1 MKDKKVLGVI
11 LILLI
16 LSISVTGFSMG
27 KDITDIDRV
36 AIVANSNTNKREVTN
51 VRISLNGN
59 PLNIPKEYG
68 APFIDNQSRTMIP
81 LRIIGERLGH
91 EVGWD
96 NSTRTASIDGKVF
109 ITIGQKVVKTP
120 NGDVQMDTVAIL
132 KDDGRTYVPLRFVVE
147 ALGYE
152 VSYDGPKHSNNYNH
166 MVDIYKEGM
175 ILPTEPVQEGNVH
188 KIITESGVVEFNPEV
203 DTYDWYGSKHLKD
216 EKAYEIMKAY
226 HDSFVYDEHSDYVTL
241 SFFEPKLPE
250 GMSFVTIVEVVT
262 KQGQYNTIYRPDSTD
277 RYVTS
282 RNGEKV
288 NVKFSTV
295 GENFSV
301 KDIEKVLILSQI
313 KYNGVN
319 SVDYREE
326 MKTGRVA
333 KLNEFLFTE
342 EEIDRVEDFY
352 LPKYRK

>member
-1 MKDKKVLGVI
+1 MKKNTINILAILVVI
-11 LILLI
+11 LTAFAVLLPI
-16 LSISVTGFSMG
+16 QG
-27 KDITDIDRV
+27 
-36 AIVANSNTNKREVTN
+36 REVTN
-51 VRISLNGN
+51 VKISLNGTA
-59 PLNIPKEYG
+59 LNIPKEYG

-152 VSYDGPKHSNNYNH
+152 VSYDGPKKSNDYHH

-175 ILPTEPVQEGNVH
+175 TLPTEPVQEGNVY

-203 DTYDWYGSKHLKD
+203 DTYDWYGSKRLKN

-226 HDSFVYDEHSDYVTL
+226 HDSFVYDEYDDYITL

-250 GMSFVTIVEVVT
+250 GMSFVTTVELVS
-262 KQGQYNTIYRPDSTD
+262 KDGEYSAIYQSSKGNDN
-277 RYVTS
+277 RYQTS

-301 KDIEKVLILSQI
+301 KDIEKVLILSKI

-319 SVDYREE
+319 TASYREE